1 MALSQ
6 PTENIC
12 SMTTQELTQNDP
24 LSNWYPVANADD
36 LPFRHTFHGKLL
48 GQEIVI
54 WRADD
59 GNVNIWVNRCLHRG
73 VRLSRGLNNG
83 AELQCQYHGWRY
95 ANRTGGCT
103 YIPAHPVDSPAQHL
117 SCETFPAIQS
127 HGIIW
132 SGIAPEGVPPKLSF
146 LDGLTPLNLRSLPA
160 KAPADSVNEH
170 LSKYMFHPDN
180 QTDGEGSSSVTTKA
194 YGNYFQITATV
205 ANSTS
210 TLALFAQPVDEQSTI
225 IRGVIGVPHNSQNVL
240 TVLRYHNN
248 LMCKLRDV
256 IEADFELKSKIS
268 NTFAAVSNPRS
279 TTRNIA
285 NNSGSVSFLKVR
297 VARKWSTAKDVV
309 GLELL
314 PIGNQQLPTFLPGA
328 HIDVFLPN
336 GITRQY
342 SLTNGPGEL
351 DKYRIGVKLEQVSSG
366 GSKYIHETLTE
377 GSIIEIS
384 TPRNNFPL
392 RRDSTRTV
400 LIAGGIGATPLLAM
414 AQVLEKQKLNYE
426 LHYFAQ
432 SDEHLAFPEILNS
445 LGNNCI
451 RHLGLSVEET
461 LAKVRE
467 SLGEHN
473 SSENLYVCGPGP
485 MLEATRNIAADLGWP
500 DESIHFEYFKNS
512 KIVSFESSFEIELA
526 RSALTLN
533 VPAGKTV
540 LQILRDNGIEMPSSC
555 EQGACGTCIV
565 KVLAGQPDHQDVYL
579 NDSEK
584 KRGDKM
590 LTCISRALSNKITL
604 DI

>member
-1 MALSQ
+1 
-6 PTENIC
+6 
-12 SMTTQELTQNDP
+12 MTTQELTQSDP
-24 LSNWYPVANADD
+24 LSNWYPVASADD

-132 SGIAPEGVPPKLSF
+132 SGIAPVGAPPILSF
-146 LDGLTPLNLRSLPA
+146 LDELTPLNLRSLPVR
-160 KAPADSVNEH
+160 APADLVNVH
-170 LSKYMFHPDN
+170 LAKYVFHPDN
-180 QTDGEGSSSVTTKA
+180 QTDHEKTSSVTTKA
-194 YGNYFQITATV
+194 FGNYIQITAKV

-225 IRGVIGVPHNSQNVL
+225 IRGVIGVPHNSQNWLAVL
-240 TVLRYHNN
+240 HYHNN
-248 LMCKLRDV
+248 LMCKLRDA
-256 IEADFELKSKIS
+256 IEANFQPLSENVKTLSS
-268 NTFAAVSNPRS
+268 VMNPRS
-279 TTRNIA
+279 RVRTMA
-285 NNSGSVSFLKVR
+285 VNSGSASFLQVQ

-314 PIGNQQLPTFLPGA
+314 PIGDEQLPTFLPGA
-328 HIDVFLPN
+328 HIDVRLPN
-336 GITRQY
+336 GVIRQY

-366 GSKYIHETLTE
+366 GSKYIHETLSE
-377 GSIIEIS
+377 GSVIEIS
-384 TPRNNFPL
+384 APRNNFPL
-392 RRDSTRTV
+392 RRDATRTV

-414 AQVLEKQKLNYE
+414 AQVLEKQKLNYK

-432 SDEHLAFPEILNS
+432 SDEHLAFPEILNF
-445 LGNNCI
+445 LGANCI
-451 RHLGLSVEET
+451 RHLGFSVEET

-467 SLGEHN
+467 SLGEHVN
-473 SSENLYVCGPGP
+473 SENLYVCGPAP
-485 MLEATRNIAADLGWP
+485 MLEATRNIAAELGWP

-512 KIVSFESSFEIELA
+512 KVVSYESTFEIDLA

-540 LQILRDNGIEMPSSC
+540 LQVLRDNGIVIPSSC
-555 EQGACGTCIV
+555 EQGACGTCLV

-579 NDSEK
+579 SDSEK

-590 LTCISRALSNKITL
+590 LTCVSRALSNKITL

>member
-1 MALSQ
+1 
-6 PTENIC
+6 
-12 SMTTQELTQNDP
+12 MTKQEVTQHDP
-24 LSNWYPVANADD
+24 LSNWYPVASADD

-132 SGIAPEGVPPKLSF
+132 SGISPVGAPPILSF
-146 LDGLTPLNLRSLPA
+146 LDELTPLNLRSLPVR
-160 KAPADSVNEH
+160 APADLANEH
-170 LSKYMFHPDN
+170 LAKYVFHPDN
-180 QTDGEGSSSVTTKA
+180 QTDREKISSVTTKA
-194 YGNYFQITATV
+194 FGNNIQITATV

-210 TLALFAQPVDEQSTI
+210 TLALFTQPVDEQSTI
-225 IRGVIGVPHNSQNVL
+225 IRGVIGVPHNSQNWL
-240 TVLRYHNN
+240 AVLRYHNN
-248 LMCKLRDV
+248 LMCKLRDA
-256 IEADFELKSKIS
+256 IEADFLSLSENVKTLSS
-268 NTFAAVSNPRS
+268 VMNPRS
-279 TTRNIA
+279 RVRTVA
-285 NNSGSVSFLKVR
+285 VNSGSASFLQVQ
-297 VARKWSTAKDVV
+297 VARKWNTAKDVV
-309 GLELL
+309 GLELS
-314 PIGNQQLPTFLPGA
+314 PIGDQQLPTFLPGA
-328 HIDVFLPN
+328 HIDVRLPN
-336 GITRQY
+336 GLTRQY

-366 GSKYIHETLTE
+366 GSKYIHETLSE

-384 TPRNNFPL
+384 APRNNFPL
-392 RRDSTRTV
+392 RRDATRTV

-414 AQVLEKQKLNYE
+414 AQVLERQKLNYK

-432 SDEHLAFPEILNS
+432 SDEHLAFSEILNF
-445 LGNNCI
+445 LGANCI
-451 RHLGLSVEET
+451 RHLGYSVEET

-467 SLGEHN
+467 SLGEHVN
-473 SSENLYVCGPGP
+473 SENLYVCGPAP
-485 MLEATRNIAADLGWP
+485 MLEATRTIASELGWP

-512 KIVSFESSFEIELA
+512 KVVSYESTFEVDLA
-526 RSALTLN
+526 RSAFTLK

-540 LQILRDNGIEMPSSC
+540 LQVLRDNGIVIPSSC
-555 EQGACGTCIV
+555 EQGACGTCLV
-565 KVLAGQPDHQDVYL
+565 KVIAGQPDHQDVYL
-579 NDSEK
+579 SDSEK
-584 KRGDKM
+584 RRGDKI
-590 LTCISRALSNKITL
+590 LTCVSRALSNKITL